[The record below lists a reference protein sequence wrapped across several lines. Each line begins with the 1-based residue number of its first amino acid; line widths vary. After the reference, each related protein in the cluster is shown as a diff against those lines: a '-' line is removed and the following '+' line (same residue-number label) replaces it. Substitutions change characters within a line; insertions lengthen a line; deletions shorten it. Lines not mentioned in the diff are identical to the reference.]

1 MNDYK
6 NNWFYKMCMGHLVIH
21 FVAFVI
27 GIFVTI
33 AGVKSLLTTVT
44 KLGSAITLLGA
55 VLLAFGGI
63 AIFSLYPKL
72 KKVMKELS
80 EYDLNSLG
88 TRSPEKMYYDT
99 FYVTDRFL
107 CAPAYFALL
116 RYDKIKNVSVL
127 KMPCPR
133 SNDYT
138 YYLRVFMDDNS
149 KVEIR
154 IEDSVSFLAEQRKF
168 MCMLEEKK
176 NLTHSEH

>member
-1 MNDYK
+1 MSNYR
-6 NNWFYKMCMGHLVIH
+6 NNWFYKMCIGHLVIH
-21 FVAFVI
+21 FVAFGI

-33 AGVKSLLTTVT
+33 AGVKSQLKTVT
-44 KLGSAITLLGA
+44 KLGCAVTLLGA

-63 AIFSLYPKL
+63 AMFSLYPKL
-72 KKVMKELS
+72 IKLMKGMS
-80 EYDLNSLG
+80 EYELESLG
-88 TRSPEKMYYDT
+88 ANPPDKMYYDT
-99 FYVTDRFL
+99 FYLTDRFL

-116 RYDKIKNVSVL
+116 RYDKIKDLSVL